1 MYKKISKIIFMVL
14 VIFIILPKNYIFASG
29 VANYDYTEEEKK
41 NAGYNLYSIIQYLIQ
56 LDNLSGN
63 DLNIQNWQYAINQG
77 SQYRETYLVL
87 AKPRLNFAN

>member
-14 VIFIILPKNYIFASG
+14 VIFIILPKNFIYASG

-56 LDNLSGN
+56 TDNLSGN
-63 DLNIQNWQYAINQG
+63 DLNIHNWQYAIQQS

-87 AKPRLNFAN
+87 AKPRLNFTN

>member
-14 VIFIILPKNYIFASG
+14 VIFIILPKNLIYASG
-29 VANYDYTEEEKK
+29 VANYEYTEDEKK

-56 LDNLSGN
+56 TDNLSGN
-63 DLNIQNWQYAINQG
+63 DLNIQNWQYAIQQS

-87 AKPRLNFAN
+87 AKPRFYFTN